1 MTRNLKLF
9 ALFSVVWS
17 IPFFMVLHWMLFNPE
32 SRGPIMLLASPIYG
46 IGFSVAGHHLG
57 KRDDQSKVRYGLGIR
72 YGLTS
77 TIASIL
83 VAGVWIVGWRHNHSW
98 ELLVYGIIL
107 VLGLGVAYILSKN
120 SIKSIPKQKLF
131 K

>member
-9 ALFSVVWS
+9 ALFSALWS
-17 IPFFMVLHWMLFNPE
+17 VPFFMVLHWMLFNPE
-32 SRGPIMLLASPIYG
+32 VRGPIMLLAAPLYG

-57 KRDDQSKVRYGLGIR
+57 KRDDQSKVRYGLRTR

-77 TIASIL
+77 TIVSIL
-83 VAGVWIVGWRHNHSW
+83 AGGVWIVGWRHDHWW
-98 ELLVYGIIL
+98 ELVVYGLIL
-107 VLGLGVAYILSKN
+107 VVGLIITYIISKN
-120 SIKSIPKQKLF
+120 SIKSIPKGQLF